1 MTCLP
6 MVTTKARVWPG
17 LNGKRW
23 IDLWNRTYTT
33 EYHDKEKKMRKTI
46 VILIAVVIVTLT
58 VSLVAQAS
66 DPVTVPEPGATGV
79 SVGTNVTASG
89 QIPMRVGNCITLEGP
104 GGQVD
109 GTRTG
114 CDGSS
119 TTATFDPTNDLAPN
133 TTYTAC
139 IWYEP
144 AGRSL
149 DNDEPDYCWTFTTAS
164 PVGGLTYPNDTVHLL
179 TPWVALGCLALAG
192 GAVTLRKRMD

>member
-58 VSLVAQAS
+58 VSLVAQA
-66 DPVTVPEPGATGV
+66 TGEEP
-79 SVGTNVTASG
+79 
-89 QIPMRVGNCITLEGP
+89 P
-104 GGQVD
+104 
-109 GTRTG
+109 
-114 CDGSS
+114 
-119 TTATFDPTNDLAPN
+119 
-133 TTYTAC
+133 
-139 IWYEP
+139 P
-144 AGRSL
+144 A
-149 DNDEPDYCWTFTTAS
+149 

-179 TPWVALGCLALAG
+179 TPWIALAALSGLALAI
-192 GAVTLRKRMD
+192 GAVALRKRTG